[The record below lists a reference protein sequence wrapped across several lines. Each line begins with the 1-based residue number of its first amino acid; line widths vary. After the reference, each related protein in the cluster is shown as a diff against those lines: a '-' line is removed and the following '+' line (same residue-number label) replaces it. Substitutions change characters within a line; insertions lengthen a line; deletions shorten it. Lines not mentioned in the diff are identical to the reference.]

1 MYYPTVVQPTSAETW
16 PNAYQ
21 INTQQQQ
28 AIPAIYYQVPTV
40 TVPSFPTT
48 TTVPEAIVAQQPVPT
63 VYYQTPSVTVPPIPT
78 TTTSQTNIQQQP
90 QTTSITTTKT
100 TRILDPTTLPTIDQ
114 NSVSKEIKTTTTATK
129 PEISTTQTI
138 VTSTATNG
146 PQVTRTTVAPT
157 VETTIIQERP
167 QNQPRRLR
175 SLSTSTYSG
184 STTTSTHSTITP
196 QPEIIQQPVVLPPPP
211 PPVPIQTT
219 TIAPVRRVIHHAHHH
234 RQRTPSSYYSS
245 DLDYGKQKVY
255 KTDYKYRHYYCC
267 NVCKGRC
274 DLRNRSYGCCE
285 WFYGCPVWAL
295 ILCGLFFLALLITF
309 LTLFGLQ
316 PSINSTRR
324 AETAETRLLN
334 RTQII
339 YGFYKNCGYQINATS
354 NTPTTLILCTNTATT
369 TTARI
374 ELSSFYTVISETNY
388 YTYSKILTLI
398 LLFICFENLKF

>member
-1 MYYPTVVQPTSAETW
+1 MYYPTVVQPTPVGTW
-16 PNAYQ
+16 PNTYQ

-28 AIPAIYYQVPTV
+28 PIPTVYYQVPTV
-40 TVPSFPTT
+40 TVPSLSTT
-48 TTVPEAIVAQQPVPT
+48 TAPEVIVSQQPVPT
-63 VYYQTPSVTVPPIPT
+63 VYYQTPSVAIPPIPT
-78 TTTSQTNIQQQP
+78 ATTSQTSIQQP
-90 QTTSITTTKT
+90 QTTATTTIKTTT

-114 NSVSKEIKTTTTATK
+114 NSVTEEIKTTRTTK
-129 PEISTTQTI
+129 PEIPATQTI
-138 VTSTATNG
+138 VTSTATSV
-146 PQVTRTTVAPT
+146 PQVTTTTIAPT
-157 VETTIIQERP
+157 IETTTIQARP
-167 QNQPRRLR
+167 QNQFRRLR

-184 STTTSTHSTITP
+184 STTTSTRSTITP
-196 QPEIIQQPVVLPPPP
+196 QPEIIKQPVVLPPQ
-211 PPVPIQTT
+211 VPIQTT
-219 TIAPVRRVIHHAHHH
+219 TIAPVRRVIHRAHD
-234 RQRTPSSYYSS
+234 RPRTPSGYYSS
-245 DLDYGKQKVY
+245 DLDYGKRKVY

-324 AETAETRLLN
+324 AETAQTRLLN

-354 NTPTTLILCTNTATT
+354 GTPTTLILCTNTATT

-374 ELSSFYTVISETNY
+374 ELSSFYTVISGTSY
-388 YTYSKILTLI
+388 YSYSKILTLV
-398 LLFICFENLKF
+398 LLFICFENFRI